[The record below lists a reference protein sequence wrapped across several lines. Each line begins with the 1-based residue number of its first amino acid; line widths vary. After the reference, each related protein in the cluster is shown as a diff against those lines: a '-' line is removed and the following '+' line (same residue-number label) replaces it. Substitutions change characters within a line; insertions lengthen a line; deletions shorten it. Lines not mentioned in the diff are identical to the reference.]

1 MHVSICYNTIAKNIY
16 SDVFVIQF
24 CNNCSVYISNTSSK
38 IKKGVDLSSFLSQSM
53 VQSWILKHD
62 IGFGNF
68 KTMGLNPFFE

>member
-1 MHVSICYNTIAKNIY
+1 MCYNTIAKNIY

-38 IKKGVDLSSFLSQSM
+38 IKKVWIFHHFFLNQWYS
-53 VQSWILKHD
+53 SWILKHD